1 IGPNAAFAGIV
12 ATAVLAIGLGW
23 LSGPF
28 LAAVGLI
35 GAAAAPFVVGG
46 QSEAPY
52 WLYIYFV
59 TIAATGLAVDTM
71 RRWAWVSV
79 LAVVL
84 GIGGGW
90 LTLVGTGGA
99 GWFALMLVA
108 VAGLAVLVPARGL
121 MPDHAGKMAVE

>member
-1 IGPNAAFAGIV
+1 GEALRRRWGDREGDPTAYLPSTFSGAGLVSIFGGIVAARQLYGLIGPNAAFAGIV

-71 RRWAWVSV
+71 RRWAWVS
-79 LAVVL
+79 
-84 GIGGGW
+84 
-90 LTLVGTGGA
+90 
-99 GWFALMLVA
+99 
-108 VAGLAVLVPARGL
+108 
-121 MPDHAGKMAVE
+121 